1 MTISSPER
9 EAKKVKIAVDR
20 NAVETSFE
28 KWACDLKKG
37 LDIVNYSLYNKTSQK
52 KNSLI
57 FFKVLDKSFLSST
70 LKKIIKNHFSKN
82 VFC

>member
-37 LDIVNYSLYNKTSQK
+37 LDIVNYILYNKISQK
-52 KNSLI
+52 KLFTFLLKYLI
-57 FFKVLDKSFLSST
+57 NNKILFIKHFKRKY
-70 LKKIIKNHFSKN
+70 
-82 VFC
+82 